1 MTVPYR
7 SKLFVPGNR
16 PELFDKALVSG
27 ADAISID
34 LEDAVPAGE
43 RDRAR
48 ELVRTFLA
56 AHAGEDTSP
65 GPVIGIRLNGRLSG
79 LMIED
84 VLTVVRPGL
93 SIVNVPKVEDPAD
106 ILLCADLLDHVERQH
121 RFRDRV
127 QILATIESPAGIRRA
142 VEIAAAHPRLAG
154 LQFGVGDFAIA
165 MGMAANPTR
174 LMPAWM
180 ALVGAAREAGI
191 AAYDSAYPAV
201 DDVEGF
207 EAWAREAKACGF
219 AGKSC
224 VHPKQIASCN
234 RVFGPSDREI
244 ADARAVVEAYDAAVA
259 TGRGAITFR
268 GRLIDYPIAEQ
279 ARRIANLAPPEE
291 PAQQPAND
299 PGNLRR

>member
-16 PELFDKALVSG
+16 PELFDKARVSG

-48 ELVRTFLA
+48 GLVQEFLA
-56 AHAGEDTSP
+56 AQNARGTSP
-65 GPVIGIRLNGRLSG
+65 GADIGIRLNSRASG
-79 LMIED
+79 VMIED
-84 VLTVVRPGL
+84 VLAVVRPGL
-93 SIVNVPKVEDPAD
+93 SLVNVPKVEDPAD

-121 RFRDRV
+121 RFPDAV

-142 VEIAAAHPRLAG
+142 AEIATAHPRLAG
-154 LQFGVGDFAIA
+154 LQFGVGDFVIA
-165 MGMAANPTR
+165 MGMVANPAR

-180 ALVGAAREAGI
+180 AVVGAAREAGI
-191 AAYDSAYPAV
+191 APYDSAYGDI
-201 DDVEGF
+201 DDLAGF

-224 VHPKQIASCN
+224 VHPRQVAGCN
-234 RVFGPSDREI
+234 RVFAPSEAEI
-244 ADARAVVEAYDAAVA
+244 EDARAVVEAYDAALA

-268 GRLIDYPIAEQ
+268 GRLVDFPIAEQ
-279 ARRIANLAPPEE
+279 ARRIAAMAPVEE
-291 PAQQPAND
+291 IGPAPDKPA
-299 PGNLRR
+299 GTFRQ